1 MNAFTH
7 SLRRSGRIVFNL
19 WPYFLGYSVG
29 GASAG
34 FKFAGEV
41 GVVWT
46 SLMLTA
52 IVLMALVFFFLTS
65 LFSDLRILWRNRG
78 FLEAHYA
85 FAQEGWV
92 YFRAVLHVPREWL
105 KLSETEHASLAKAQ
119 LKGQGPF

>member
-1 MNAFTH
+1 MKAITK
-7 SLRRSGRIVFNL
+7 SLRKGASTTFHL

-29 GASAG
+29 GISAG
-34 FKFAGEV
+34 YKFAGEV

-105 KLSETEHASLAKAQ
+105 KLSETEHASLTKAQ